1 MTDPPPG
8 PGAESEQTQSSR
20 PYPFRPSTVI
30 VVGAGLVGVSAAWW
44 LQSHGHR
51 VLIVDPGT
59 GSDAESQAASGFG
72 DAASLNGSQAAL
84 GVLMARV
91 FHRSRGR
98 AWRLRQQSLDLW
110 GQWCRILAS
119 RGRPIPWRPGL
130 LLLARDPAEL
140 ERHKALVADPTRQGM
155 GLELWNSHRLAELSP
170 ATPAAVGGLYS
181 AADGQLDPSGA
192 LRALHADGVMAGLS
206 RRTGRAV
213 ALEPRGAGWRVR
225 LESGGGEEAEWVLL
239 CAGVQSAALLESV
252 GVSKAMEPVLGQALE
267 MERAAHDTQP
277 REPEPVWNWPGAVVQ
292 GGINLVPRPDLPG
305 GRRFWLGATLEPG
318 LRADPLQ
325 LESLRE
331 LGGAAPAWL
340 EAAHERR
347 RWQGLRC
354 RPLGQP
360 APLLEQVA
368 PGLLLLS
375 GHYRNGVLLAPAS
388 ADWALR
394 WIEGAAQALDHGR
407 PRGVGPARADQG

>member
-1 MTDPPPG
+1 MTDLPFG
-8 PGAESEQTQSSR
+8 PATESEQTQSSR
-20 PYPFRPSTVI
+20 TYPFRPSTVI

-51 VLIVDPGT
+51 VLIVDPGG
-59 GSDAESQAASGFG
+59 GSDDESQAASGSG
-72 DAASLNGSQAAL
+72 DGASLNGSQAAL

-110 GQWCRILAS
+110 EQWRQILEG
-119 RGRPIPWRPGL
+119 RGHPIPWRPGL
-130 LLLARDPAEL
+130 LLLASDPAEL
-140 ERHKALVADPTRQGM
+140 ERQQALVNDPMRQGM
-155 GLELWNSHRLAELSP
+155 GLQLWSQDKLAELSP
-170 ATPAAVGGLYS
+170 AGPAAVGGLFS
-181 AADGQLDPSGA
+181 EADGQLDPS
-192 LRALHADGVMAGLS
+192 LTLHALLSDGIEAGLCHQS
-206 RRTGRAV
+206 GRAV
-213 ALEPRGAGWRVR
+213 ALEPRGGGWQVR
-225 LESGGGEEAEWVLL
+225 LEPEGVAEAEWVLV
-239 CAGVQSAALLESV
+239 CAGVASGALLEPLD
-252 GVSKAMEPVLGQALE
+252 GLKPMEPVLGQALE
-267 MERAAHDTQP
+267 MERAPNDAPQP
-277 REPEPVWNWPGAVVQ
+277 APPETLWNWPGAVVQ

-318 LRADPLQ
+318 LRADPAQ
-325 LESLRE
+325 LETLRE

-394 WIEGAAQALDHGR
+394 WMAARTH
-407 PRGVGPARADQG
+407 

>member
-1 MTDPPPG
+1 
-8 PGAESEQTQSSR
+8 
-20 PYPFRPSTVI
+20 VI

-51 VLIVDPGT
+51 VLIVDPGA
-59 GSDAESQAASGFG
+59 GSDDASQATSGF
-72 DAASLNGSQAAL
+72 DAASSLNGSQAAL

-91 FHRSRGR
+91 FYRSRGR
-98 AWRLRQQSLDLW
+98 AWRLRQHSLDLW
-110 GQWCRILAS
+110 GQWRQILEG
-119 RGRPIPWRPGL
+119 RGHPIPWRPGL
-130 LLLARDPAEL
+130 LLLASDPAEL
-140 ERHKALVADPTRQGM
+140 ERQKALVNDPIRQGM
-155 GLELWNSHRLAELSP
+155 GLELWSQDKLVELSP
-170 ATPAAVGGLYS
+170 AGPAAVGGLFS
-181 AADGQLDPSGA
+181 EADGQLDPGLTLQA
-192 LRALHADGVMAGLS
+192 LLSDGIEAGLRHQS
-206 RRTGRAV
+206 GRAV
-213 ALEPRGAGWRVR
+213 ALEPH
-225 LESGGGEEAEWVLL
+225 GGGWQVHLEPGGVAEAEWVLV
-239 CAGVQSAALLESV
+239 CAGVASGALLETL
-252 GVSKAMEPVLGQALE
+252 GVLKPMEPVLGQALE
-267 MERAAHDTQP
+267 LERAPNDTRP
-277 REPEPVWNWPGAVVQ
+277 TPPETLWNWPGAVVH

-318 LRADPLQ
+318 LRADPAR
-325 LESLRE
+325 LETLRE

-388 ADWALR
+388 ADWARR
-394 WIEGAAQALDHGR
+394 WIEGAG
-407 PRGVGPARADQG
+407 

>member
-8 PGAESEQTQSSR
+8 PATESEQTQNSR
-20 PYPFRPSTVI
+20 TAPFRPSTVI

-51 VLIVDPGT
+51 VLIVDPGA
-59 GSDAESQAASGFG
+59 GSDDASQAASGC
-72 DAASLNGSQAAL
+72 DAASSLNGSQAAL

-98 AWRLRQQSLDLW
+98 AWRLRQHSLDLW
-110 GQWCRILAS
+110 GQWRQILEG
-119 RGRPIPWRPGL
+119 RGHPIPWRPGL
-130 LLLARDPAEL
+130 LLLASDPAEL
-140 ERHKALVADPTRQGM
+140 ERQKALVNDPIRQGM
-155 GLELWNSHRLAELSP
+155 GLELWSQDKLVELSP
-170 ATPAAVGGLYS
+170 AGPAAVGGLFS
-181 AADGQLDPSGA
+181 EADGQLDPGLTLQA
-192 LRALHADGVMAGLS
+192 LLSDGIEAGLRHQS
-206 RRTGRAV
+206 GRAV
-213 ALEPRGAGWRVR
+213 ALEPH
-225 LESGGGEEAEWVLL
+225 GGGWQVHLDPGGVAEAEWVLV
-239 CAGVQSAALLESV
+239 CAGVASGALLETL
-252 GVSKAMEPVLGQALE
+252 GVQKPMEPVLGQALE
-267 MERAAHDTQP
+267 LERAPNDTQP
-277 REPEPVWNWPGAVVQ
+277 TPPETLWNWPGAVVHS
-292 GGINLVPRPDLPG
+292 GINLVPRPDLPG

-318 LRADPLQ
+318 VRADPARLETLQ
-325 LESLRE
+325 E
-331 LGGAAPAWL
+331 LSGAAPAWL

-388 ADWALR
+388 ADWARR
-394 WIEGAAQALDHGR
+394 WIEGAGR
-407 PRGVGPARADQG
+407 GS

>member
-1 MTDPPPG
+1 MTDLPLG
-8 PGAESEQTQSSR
+8 PAADSEHTQSSCT
-20 PYPFRPSTVI
+20 YPFRPSTVI

-51 VLIVDPGT
+51 VLIVDPGAICDEESPAT
-59 GSDAESQAASGFG
+59 SGSG
-72 DAASLNGSQAAL
+72 DAASLSGSQAAL

-110 GQWCRILAS
+110 EQWRRILAS
-119 RGRPIPWRPGL
+119 RGQPIPWRPGL
-130 LLLARDPAEL
+130 LLLARDSAEL
-140 ERHKALVADPTRQGM
+140 ERHKELVADPTRQGM
-155 GLELWNSHRLAELSP
+155 GLELWSSHRLAELSP
-170 ATPAAVGGLYS
+170 AAPAAVGGLYS

-192 LRALHADGVMAGLS
+192 LRAIVDDGVMAGLS

-213 ALEPRGAGWRVR
+213 ALEPRGEGWRVK

-239 CAGVQSAALLESV
+239 CTGVHSAALLESL

-267 MERAAHDTQP
+267 LERAAHDTRPKQT
-277 REPEPVWNWPGAVVQ
+277 EPVWNWPGAVVQ

-318 LRADPLQ
+318 LRADPWR
-325 LESLRE
+325 LETLRE
-331 LGGAAPAWL
+331 LGGGAPAWL

-394 WIEGAAQALDHGR
+394 WIEGAG
-407 PRGVGPARADQG
+407 QGS

>member
-1 MTDPPPG
+1 M
-8 PGAESEQTQSSR
+8 
-20 PYPFRPSTVI
+20 I

-51 VLIVDPGT
+51 VLIVDPGA
-59 GSDAESQAASGFG
+59 GSDDESQAASGC
-72 DAASLNGSQAAL
+72 DAAASLNGSQAAL

-110 GQWCRILAS
+110 GQWRQILDG
-119 RGRPIPWRPGL
+119 RGHPIPWRPGL
-130 LLLARDPAEL
+130 LLLASDPAEL
-140 ERHKALVADPTRQGM
+140 ERQKALVNDPIRQGM
-155 GLELWNSHRLAELSP
+155 GLELWSQDKLAELSP
-170 ATPAAVGGLYS
+170 AGPAAVGGLFS
-181 AADGQLDPSGA
+181 ETDGQLDPGQT
-192 LRALHADGVMAGLS
+192 LHALLSDGIEAGLCHQS
-206 RRTGRAV
+206 GRAV
-213 ALEPRGAGWRVR
+213 ALEPHGGGWQVR
-225 LESGGGEEAEWVLL
+225 LEPGGVAEAEWVLV
-239 CAGVQSAALLESV
+239 CAGVASGALLETL
-252 GVSKAMEPVLGQALE
+252 GVLKPMEPVLGQALE
-267 MERAAHDTQP
+267 LERAPNDTRP
-277 REPEPVWNWPGAVVQ
+277 TPPETLWNWPGAVVH

-318 LRADPLQ
+318 LRADPAR
-325 LESLRE
+325 LETLRE
-331 LGGAAPAWL
+331 LSGAAPAWL

-388 ADWALR
+388 ADWARR
-394 WIEGAAQALDHGR
+394 WIEGAGR
-407 PRGVGPARADQG
+407 GS

>member
-1 MTDPPPG
+1 MTDLPPV
-8 PGAESEQTQSSR
+8 PGAESEQTQSR
-20 PYPFRPSTVI
+20 RTYPFSPATVI
-30 VVGAGLVGVSAAWW
+30 VVGAGLVGVAAAWW

-51 VLIVDPGT
+51 VLIVDPGD
-59 GSDAESQAASGFG
+59 GSEDGSGSASN
-72 DAASLNGSQAAL
+72 ANLNGSQAAL
-84 GVLMARV
+84 GVLMAHV

-110 GQWCRILAS
+110 EQWRRILAS
-119 RGRPIPWRPGL
+119 RGQPIPWRPGL
-130 LLLARDPAEL
+130 LLLAREPAEL
-140 ERHKALVADPTRQGM
+140 ERQKALMADPTRQGM
-155 GLELWNSHRLAELSP
+155 GLELWSSHRLAELSP
-170 ATPAAVGGLYS
+170 ATPTAVGGLYS
-181 AADGQLDPSGA
+181 AADGQLDPSRA
-192 LRALHADGVMAGLS
+192 LRALHADGVMAGLT
-206 RRTGRAV
+206 RRTGLAV
-213 ALEPRGAGWRVR
+213 ALEPRGEGWRVR

-239 CAGVQSAALLESV
+239 CAGVHSAALLESL

-267 MERAAHDTQP
+267 LELAHHDTRP
-277 REPEPVWNWPGAVVQ
+277 RQTDPLWNWPGAVVQ
-292 GGINLVPRPDLPG
+292 GGINLIPRPDLPG

-318 LRADPLQ
+318 LRADPSR
-325 LESLRE
+325 LESVRE

-354 RPLGQP
+354 RPLGQS

-394 WIEGAAQALDHGR
+394 WIEGTGR
-407 PRGVGPARADQG
+407 GS